1 MGLHAWR
8 IHAATDGWHLR
19 APQGRG
25 PGYGRAS
32 RRRRAGRGQQVR
44 GVHAQEGVLLPGAG
58 RAGLRSTRAANRA
71 SRTWAL
77 SALTGASWPHPQ
89 SVGMAKA
96 LTEELPK
103 AKEMFEQ
110 ASEILGYDLLKVCVE
125 GPEDKLNT
133 TAVSQPA
140 IYVASLAAVEKLR
153 VEKGDDFLQSI
164 DVCCGLSLG

>member
-1 MGLHAWR
+1 
-8 IHAATDGWHLR
+8 
-19 APQGRG
+19 
-25 PGYGRAS
+25 
-32 RRRRAGRGQQVR
+32 
-44 GVHAQEGVLLPGAG
+44 
-58 RAGLRSTRAANRA
+58 
-71 SRTWAL
+71 
-77 SALTGASWPHPQ
+77 
-89 SVGMAKA
+89 MAKA